1 MSVFL
6 VGFATLVA
14 LALLILL
21 PTLMSRRSLAQWP
34 PGAAS
39 DDASGANLL
48 VLREQNAALE
58 AEYAAGALD
67 AEQYRQARV
76 EIERRALEEDQAVAT
91 PVQRSRSGKT
101 AIGLAVLLPLFAFV
115 VYALLGNPQ
124 ALLPRSEMAA
134 ANPGSEITSA
144 QVEEMVNNLAKRLES
159 KPGTDPADLQA
170 WTMLARS
177 FGALQRFP
185 EASRAYARA
194 RGIAPDD
201 PQLLA
206 DHADVM
212 AMMQGQT
219 LAGEPL
225 KLIERALQ
233 LDPKNF
239 KALALAGSAAF
250 ERKDFAGALNYWNQA
265 VQLAPPGSEFASGLQ
280 SSIQQARVAAGGGA
294 TAANAGQAVAALGPS
309 SAAGTNASSD
319 ANASDSVS
327 AASGGQTSGVVQLA
341 GALAAKVAP
350 TDTVFVFAR
359 AVQGPRMPL
368 AILKR
373 KASDLP
379 LRFTLDDSNAMSPEL
394 KLSRFPKVVIG
405 ARISRSGD
413 AMPQSGD
420 LMGQIGPVS
429 PGTGKLVLVI
439 DSVQP

>member
-1 MSVFL
+1 MLF
-6 VGFATLVA
+6 
-14 LALLILL
+14 
-21 PTLMSRRSLAQWP
+21 RS
-34 PGAAS
+34 
-39 DDASGANLL
+39 
-48 VLREQNAALE
+48 
-58 AEYAAGALD
+58 
-67 AEQYRQARV
+67 
-76 EIERRALEEDQAVAT
+76 
-91 PVQRSRSGKT
+91 
-101 AIGLAVLLPLFAFV
+101 
-115 VYALLGNPQ
+115 
-124 ALLPRSEMAA
+124 
-134 ANPGSEITSA
+134 
-144 QVEEMVNNLAKRLES
+144 
-159 KPGTDPADLQA
+159 
-170 WTMLARS
+170 
-177 FGALQRFP
+177 
-185 EASRAYARA
+185 
-194 RGIAPDD
+194 
-201 PQLLA
+201 
-206 DHADVM
+206 
-212 AMMQGQT
+212 
-219 LAGEPL
+219 
-225 KLIERALQ
+225 
-233 LDPKNF
+233 PKNF

-250 ERKDFAGALNYWNQA
+250 ERKDFAGALSYWNQA

-294 TAANAGQAVAALGPS
+294 TAANAGQAVAASGPS